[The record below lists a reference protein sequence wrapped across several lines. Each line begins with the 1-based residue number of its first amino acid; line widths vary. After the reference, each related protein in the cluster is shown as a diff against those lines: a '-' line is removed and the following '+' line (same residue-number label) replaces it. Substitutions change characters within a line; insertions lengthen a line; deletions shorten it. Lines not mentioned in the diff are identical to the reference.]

1 MGWFAFKCWRHVHST
16 TQVTTFE
23 KLVQKIIV
31 ANSCVGADVVVVAIA
46 VVLVCVIVT
55 IVEIVEMTFVV
66 STKITTIE
74 FEM

>member
-1 MGWFAFKCWRHVHST
+1 MDWFAFKCWRHIHST
-16 TQVTTFE
+16 IQMTTFE

-31 ANSCVGADVVVVAIA
+31 ANGCVGADVVVVAIA

-55 IVEIVEMTFVV
+55 FVEIVEMTFVV
-66 STKITTIE
+66 STKMTTIE